1 MAVSP
6 WRTQQRCSIN
16 YVRVLLICL
25 KSMRLVR
32 SYVIERSIR
41 SAGND
46 PPLEKTDE
54 FMRVEIT
61 YDDPLYNGLS

>member
-1 MAVSP
+1 
-6 WRTQQRCSIN
+6 
-16 YVRVLLICL
+16 
-25 KSMRLVR
+25 MRLVR